1 MGIKRN
7 IPQIYALRQSVE
19 SRFGKKL
26 AVHADFQTLVAE
38 IEMEQRLHISET
50 TIERVWGYST
60 RGYETVSLHTLD
72 VLSQYASGCY
82 WDEFCKFLHKD
93 GNCESAFFN
102 VEHIATNELSVGE
115 RLRIGW
121 LPDRICEIRYLGEN
135 RFVAEHCENSKLQT
149 GDTFTCL
156 QFAFGLP
163 LTMNDLRRNNA
174 LIGTTYMVGQNN
186 GLTSLVRI
194 KE

>member
-19 SRFGKKL
+19 LRFGKKL
-26 AVHADFQTLVAE
+26 AVHADFQNLVAE

-82 WDEFCKFLHKD
+82 WDEFCKFLRNEA
-93 GNCESAFFN
+93 NCESAFFN

>member
-19 SRFGKKL
+19 LRFGKKL

-82 WDEFCKFLHKD
+82 WDEFCKFLRNEA
-93 GNCESAFFN
+93 NCESAFFN

-121 LPDRICEIRYLGEN
+121 LPNRICEIRYLGEN

-149 GDTFTCL
+149 GDTFICL

-163 LTMNDLRRNNA
+163 LTMNDLRRNNE

-194 KE
+194 QE

>member
-26 AVHADFQTLVAE
+26 AVHADFQNLVAE

-82 WDEFCKFLHKD
+82 WDEFCKFLRNEA
-93 GNCESAFFN
+93 NCESAFFN

-135 RFVAEHCENSKLQT
+135 RFVAEYCENSKLQT